1 MAIQDFTTNR
11 RRNQARENW
20 SARTSPLDQEPA
32 RIKVVGVGNAG
43 CKRVERMMRRA
54 VPGMTFAM
62 VNTKANGAEAGEA
75 GVDVIRIGAN
85 NTRAWEAPGNHQA
98 FPRAPSVTCRCRPGI
113 RNGGYG
119 RRDRHQRGLKRRA
132 PSQRTGGFRCRS
144 SHRSLQF

>member
-62 VNTKANGAEAGEA
+62 VNTKANGTEAGEA
-75 GVDVIRIGAN
+75 GVGYRFIG
-85 NTRAWEAPGNHQA
+85 GQA
-98 FPRAPSVTCRCRPGI
+98 SGRGWS
-113 RNGGYG
+113 NGFVPMTS
-119 RRDRHQRGLKRRA
+119 KRKA
-132 PSQRTGGFRCRS
+132 A
-144 SHRSLQF
+144 